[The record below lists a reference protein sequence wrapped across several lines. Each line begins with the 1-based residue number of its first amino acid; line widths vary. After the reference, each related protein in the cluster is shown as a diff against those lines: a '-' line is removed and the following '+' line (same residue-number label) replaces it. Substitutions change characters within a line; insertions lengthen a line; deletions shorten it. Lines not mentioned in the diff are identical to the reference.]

1 MKFLLQEQ
9 AVPDAAPR
17 NITFA
22 PAWLAN
28 GPDVKRNESGLDES
42 NGRGI
47 PPNIKEKGK
56 DQE

>member
-47 PPNIKEKGK
+47 PPNIKK
-56 DQE
+56 